1 MKYILCDTN
10 QELCKAWIL
19 AFKDVEDVA
28 VISGSIFDLKV
39 DAIVS
44 PANSFGF
51 MDGGLDYL
59 ISKNMGWDIQ
69 KNLQQTINDEYNG
82 ELLVGQ
88 ACVIPT
94 THTIPFVISAP
105 TMRVPTFIGRKSINV
120 YLASKA
126 IFNCVN
132 NWNTTNEQQ
141 INTVAIP
148 GLGTGTGRVP
158 YDICANQMLK
168 AYLDVKY
175 PVRTI
180 SLKEVTD
187 RHYFLQ
193 Q

>member
-10 QELCKAWIL
+10 QELCKEWIL

-39 DAIVS
+39 DALVS

-59 ISKNMGWDIQ
+59 ISENMGWDIE
-69 KNLQQTINDEYNG
+69 KNLQQKINDEYNG

-105 TMRVPTFIGRKSINV
+105 TMRVPMFIDRKSINV

-132 NWNTTNEQQ
+132 NWNATNEQQ

-158 YDICANQMLK
+158 YDICAKQMLK